1 MASEL
6 AETWST
12 TESTTN
18 LQGWRLDLRLR
29 GTLDSTSHPP
39 DATPVAV
46 VLPGLGL
53 RFGPCTVQ
61 SIQLACRASKPGI
74 LKAMDLIGASAKN
87 IVKSDLTFVIGT
99 YFNHT
104 AFQIFQYFY
113 HMYISI
119 WIKCNDLTSTSLEW
133 WLGAGNSSKMASSQ
147 LCESP
152 QSQFIQI
159 LYIKEQPFYRYHSI
173 EYYIFI

>member
-46 VLPGLGL
+46 
-53 RFGPCTVQ
+53 
-61 SIQLACRASKPGI
+61 ASKPGI

-119 WIKCNDLTSTSLEW
+119 WIKCNDLTSTSLE
-133 WLGAGNSSKMASSQ
+133 
-147 LCESP
+147 
-152 QSQFIQI
+152 
-159 LYIKEQPFYRYHSI
+159 
-173 EYYIFI
+173 